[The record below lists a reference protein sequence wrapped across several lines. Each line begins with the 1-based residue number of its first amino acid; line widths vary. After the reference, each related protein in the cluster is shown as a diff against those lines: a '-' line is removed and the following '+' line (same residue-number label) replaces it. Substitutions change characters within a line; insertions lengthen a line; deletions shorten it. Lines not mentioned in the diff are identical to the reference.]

1 MSSLTN
7 EAKLVTKFLGRRR
20 VFTIISVWLLV
31 LLEVAMME
39 GDELLH
45 AFDDYSVV
53 AIAAI
58 TIILVFMWRHKTS
71 LAELKKQTNIITA
84 LFVVGLA
91 VKLFAVIV
99 EASDAADFG
108 DEIPL
113 FVLMIIMV
121 VNRFV

>member
-1 MSSLTN
+1 MSNPTD

-20 VFTIISVWLLV
+20 VFAIVSVWLLV
-31 LLEVAMME
+31 LLEVAMTE

-53 AIAAI
+53 AIAVI
-58 TIILVFMWRHKTS
+58 TIILVVAWRHKSS
-71 LAELKKQTNIITA
+71 LAELKKQTNIMTA

-91 VKLFAVIV
+91 VKLFAIV
-99 EASDAADFG
+99 VESSDAADFG

-113 FVLMIIMV
+113 FVLMVIMV
-121 VNRFV
+121 INRFV